1 VLGFLAGGV
10 WAQGRER
17 RVEFTLSFGF
27 LTNLS
32 GAGGGA
38 FTGSLM
44 TLGFHV
50 DFHAGELVMI
60 SPEVMVAANNFY
72 FTVATLYPGVILNFK
87 IGRFFIGGGVVL
99 PSSLNSAR
107 SETSDLSPKIN
118 VGFRSFG
125 ATLAA
130 YLITDFHGV
139 SKRNL
144 FGMSMGFRF

>member
-1 VLGFLAGGV
+1 MLGFLAGGV

-17 RVEFTLSFGF
+17 KLEFTLSFGF

-32 GAGGGA
+32 GGGA

-60 SPEVMVAANNFY
+60 SPEVVVAANNFY
-72 FTVATLYPGVILNFK
+72 FNVATIYPGVILNFK
-87 IGRFFIGGGVVL
+87 IGRFFFGGGVVL
-99 PSSLNSAR
+99 PNSVNSAR
-107 SETSDLSPKIN
+107 SETGDLSPKIN
-118 VGFRSFG
+118 IGFRSFG

-130 YLITDFHGV
+130 YLITDFHEV
-139 SKRNL
+139 FKRNL
-144 FGMSMGFRF
+144 FGASIGFRF